1 VVSAIRIVSIA
12 LDLLWW
18 NGNVLSILSAFCIDI
33 PADVFDLSRIAVRVV
48 AATDGRMIGHAP
60 CGVEFLVQA
69 LILRRVVAKASVALA
84 ILRPSRCRQWAKE
97 TTQQEGSAWNVHW
110 TTSSFGS
117 AKRRKIAAGF
127 SH

>member
-1 VVSAIRIVSIA
+1 
-12 LDLLWW
+12 
-18 NGNVLSILSAFCIDI
+18 
-33 PADVFDLSRIAVRVV
+33 
-48 AATDGRMIGHAP
+48 MIGHAP